1 MLLLPSSTEGG
12 IWRSCCDQIREIV
25 LRSYSC
31 LISSRFFSF
40 FSRLHVAFLTRAE
53 RTKQCYLNWEKKGIS
68 RETSHQTSYHRYD
81 LNIRSP
87 SSCLVEGSPSM
98 RRREPSHDTSLFGR
112 RRNMSSMTTIG
123 EDWVMFGKEIPA
135 VPLIFASFCS
145 RSHDFCSQVLNER
158 LK

>member
-1 MLLLPSSTEGG
+1 MKKKLLRLKKSKCLQIMFKDLLTKDLVVCREYNVAFPSSTEGG
-12 IWRSCCDQIREIV
+12 IWRSCCDQVREIV
-25 LRSYSC
+25 LRRYPC
-31 LISSRFFSF
+31 LISSCFFSF

-123 EDWVMFGKEIPA
+123 ED
-135 VPLIFASFCS
+135 
-145 RSHDFCSQVLNER
+145 
-158 LK
+158 